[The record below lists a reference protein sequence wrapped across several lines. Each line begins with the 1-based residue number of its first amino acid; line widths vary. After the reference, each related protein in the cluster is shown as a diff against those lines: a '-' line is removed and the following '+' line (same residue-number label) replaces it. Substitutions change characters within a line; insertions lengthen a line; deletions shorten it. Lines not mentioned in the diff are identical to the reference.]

1 LNFVKKYPE
10 SFLIFFIYASR
21 AAKNLFSQYFDQ
33 AGFSASQIGILMAIL
48 PIVTL
53 FVNPFWFKMGEKFTE
68 KKVYVVL
75 AVMTAFTIWGVFVF
89 EGFISKLIFF
99 SVASFFYA
107 SVIPLGESRIITSL
121 KIKKRLYGRVRL
133 WGTIGFGT
141 TAVLIGMLVKTGFH
155 NVFLVFSAVMLLS
168 LPFLKYFS
176 FSDTKKS
183 DDKKQKKYEGKG
195 TFSTFLLLTAGM
207 FCGVTMNAFHN
218 TFIPVLTREKGFDVS
233 TVGIV
238 FMAMAFSEIPFLL
251 YADKIVKRLGYLPV
265 LTAGIFFEG
274 LRIILVTL
282 SGSLITLIFSEFLH
296 GVTYILVYFSL
307 FTYIHYELPKNQIT
321 RAQSIFWVVRSGL
334 TYITG
339 SLLGGFLIDLLTSIT
354 AFRLMGIFALSVSAF
369 ITLVSLFSRWKKRA
383 A

>member
-1 LNFVKKYPE
+1 
-10 SFLIFFIYASR
+10 
-21 AAKNLFSQYFDQ
+21 
-33 AGFSASQIGILMAIL
+33 MAIL

-75 AVMTAFTIWGVFVF
+75 AFMTAFTIWGVFVF

-99 SVASFFYA
+99 SVASVFYA

-141 TAVLIGMLVKTGFH
+141 TAVLIGMLVKTGFY

-176 FSDTKKS
+176 FSDTKKAE
-183 DDKKQKKYEGKG
+183 DKKQKEYEGKG

-207 FCGVTMNAFHN
+207 FCGVTINAFHN

-282 SGSLITLIFSEFLH
+282 SGSLITLIFSEFFH

-321 RAQSIFWVVRSGL
+321 KAQSIFWVVRSGL

-339 SLLGGFLIDLLTSIT
+339 SLLGGFLIDMLTSIT

>member
-1 LNFVKKYPE
+1 
-10 SFLIFFIYASR
+10 
-21 AAKNLFSQYFDQ
+21 
-33 AGFSASQIGILMAIL
+33 
-48 PIVTL
+48 
-53 FVNPFWFKMGEKFTE
+53 MGEKFTE

-75 AVMTAFTIWGVFVF
+75 AIMTAFTIWGVFVF

-141 TAVLIGMLVKTGFH
+141 TAVLIGMLVKTGFY

-176 FSDTKKS
+176 FADTKKAE
-183 DDKKQKKYEGKG
+183 DKKQKKYEGKG

>member
-75 AVMTAFTIWGVFVF
+75 AIMTAFTIWGVFVF

-141 TAVLIGMLVKTGFH
+141 TAVLIGMLVKTGFY

-176 FSDTKKS
+176 FADTKKAE
-183 DDKKQKKYEGKG
+183 DKKQKKYEGKG

>member
-1 LNFVKKYPE
+1 
-10 SFLIFFIYASR
+10 
-21 AAKNLFSQYFDQ
+21 
-33 AGFSASQIGILMAIL
+33 
-48 PIVTL
+48 
-53 FVNPFWFKMGEKFTE
+53 
-68 KKVYVVL
+68 
-75 AVMTAFTIWGVFVF
+75 
-89 EGFISKLIFF
+89 
-99 SVASFFYA
+99 
-107 SVIPLGESRIITSL
+107 
-121 KIKKRLYGRVRL
+121 
-133 WGTIGFGT
+133 
-141 TAVLIGMLVKTGFH
+141 
-155 NVFLVFSAVMLLS
+155 
-168 LPFLKYFS
+168 
-176 FSDTKKS
+176 
-183 DDKKQKKYEGKG
+183 
-195 TFSTFLLLTAGM
+195 
-207 FCGVTMNAFHN
+207 
-218 TFIPVLTREKGFDVS
+218 LTREKGFDVS

>member
-1 LNFVKKYPE
+1 
-10 SFLIFFIYASR
+10 
-21 AAKNLFSQYFDQ
+21 
-33 AGFSASQIGILMAIL
+33 
-48 PIVTL
+48 
-53 FVNPFWFKMGEKFTE
+53 MGEKFTE

-75 AVMTAFTIWGVFVF
+75 ALMTAFTIWGVFVF

-99 SVASFFYA
+99 SVASVFYA

-141 TAVLIGMLVKTGFH
+141 TAVLIGMLVKTGFY
-155 NVFLVFSAVMLLS
+155 NVFLVFSVVMLLS

-176 FSDTKKS
+176 FSDTKKAE
-183 DDKKQKKYEGKG
+183 DKKQKEHEGKG

-282 SGSLITLIFSEFLH
+282 SGSLITLIFSEFFH

-321 RAQSIFWVVRSGL
+321 RAQSIFWMVRSGL

-339 SLLGGFLIDLLTSIT
+339 SLLGGFLIDMLTSIT

>member
-1 LNFVKKYPE
+1 MNFIKKYPE

-33 AGFSASQIGILMAIL
+33 TGFSASQIGILMAIL
-48 PIVTL
+48 PVVTL
-53 FVNPFWFKMGEKFTE
+53 FVNPLWFKMGEKYTE
-68 KKVYVVL
+68 KKIYVVL
-75 AVMTAFTIWGVFVF
+75 AIMTAFTIWGVFIF

-141 TAVLIGMLVKTGFH
+141 TAVFIGMLVKTGFY

-168 LPFLKYFS
+168 LPFLKHFS
-176 FSDTKKS
+176 FTDTEKPKTE
-183 DDKKQKKYEGKG
+183 KQEERVRKG

-218 TFIPVLTREKGFDVS
+218 TFIPLLTREKGFDVS
-233 TVGIV
+233 SVGIV
-238 FMAMAFSEIPFLL
+238 FMAMAFSEIPFLFF
-251 YADKIVKRLGYLPV
+251 ADKIVKRLGYLPV

-274 LRIILVTL
+274 VRIILVTL
-282 SGSLITLIFSEFLH
+282 SSSLIMLIFSEFLH
-296 GVTYILVYFSL
+296 GLTYILVYFSL
-307 FTYIHYELPKNQIT
+307 FTYIHYELPKDQIT

-339 SLLGGFLIDLLTSIT
+339 SLLGGFLIDMITTVT
-354 AFRLMGIFALSVSAF
+354 AFRTMGILALSVSVF
-369 ITLVSLFSRWKKRA
+369 ITLISLFSRWKKRA

>member
-1 LNFVKKYPE
+1 
-10 SFLIFFIYASR
+10 
-21 AAKNLFSQYFDQ
+21 
-33 AGFSASQIGILMAIL
+33 
-48 PIVTL
+48 
-53 FVNPFWFKMGEKFTE
+53 
-68 KKVYVVL
+68 
-75 AVMTAFTIWGVFVF
+75 
-89 EGFISKLIFF
+89 
-99 SVASFFYA
+99 VASFFYA

-141 TAVLIGMLVKTGFH
+141 TAVLIGMLVKTGFY

-176 FSDTKKS
+176 FADTKKAE
-183 DDKKQKKYEGKG
+183 DKKQKKYEGKG

>member
-1 LNFVKKYPE
+1 
-10 SFLIFFIYASR
+10 
-21 AAKNLFSQYFDQ
+21 
-33 AGFSASQIGILMAIL
+33 
-48 PIVTL
+48 
-53 FVNPFWFKMGEKFTE
+53 MGEKFTE

-141 TAVLIGMLVKTGFH
+141 TAVLIGMLVKTGFY

-176 FSDTKKS
+176 FADTKKAE
-183 DDKKQKKYEGKG
+183 DKKQKKYEGKG

-265 LTAGIFFEG
+265 LTAGIFF
-274 LRIILVTL
+274 R
-282 SGSLITLIFSEFLH
+282 FKN
-296 GVTYILVYFSL
+296 YFSYIERFIDNTDFFRVSSWCYLYTGL
-307 FTYIHYELPKNQIT
+307 FFSLYIY
-321 RAQSIFWVVRSGL
+321 
-334 TYITG
+334 
-339 SLLGGFLIDLLTSIT
+339 SL
-354 AFRLMGIFALSVSAF
+354 
-369 ITLVSLFSRWKKRA
+369 
-383 A
+383 

>member
-1 LNFVKKYPE
+1 
-10 SFLIFFIYASR
+10 
-21 AAKNLFSQYFDQ
+21 
-33 AGFSASQIGILMAIL
+33 
-48 PIVTL
+48 
-53 FVNPFWFKMGEKFTE
+53 
-68 KKVYVVL
+68 
-75 AVMTAFTIWGVFVF
+75 
-89 EGFISKLIFF
+89 
-99 SVASFFYA
+99 
-107 SVIPLGESRIITSL
+107 
-121 KIKKRLYGRVRL
+121 
-133 WGTIGFGT
+133 
-141 TAVLIGMLVKTGFH
+141 
-155 NVFLVFSAVMLLS
+155 MLLS

-176 FSDTKKS
+176 FSDTKKAE
-183 DDKKQKKYEGKG
+183 DKKQKEHEGKG

-282 SGSLITLIFSEFLH
+282 SGSLITLIFSEFFH

-321 RAQSIFWVVRSGL
+321 RAQSIFWMVRSGL

-339 SLLGGFLIDLLTSIT
+339 SLLGGFLIDMLTSIT